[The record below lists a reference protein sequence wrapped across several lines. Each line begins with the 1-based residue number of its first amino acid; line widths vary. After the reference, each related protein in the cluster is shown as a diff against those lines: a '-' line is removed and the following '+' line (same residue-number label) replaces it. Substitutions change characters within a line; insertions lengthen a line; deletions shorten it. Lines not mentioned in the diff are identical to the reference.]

1 MESQLL
7 ALQAVQL
14 LATAV
19 NCAALLLA
27 VCCHCYAHC
36 CCGTALPL
44 LLALLLLLLLQMCT
58 ADCNKPITA
67 TDSDCYR
74 VEGPPEPVR
83 LALTTPPAG
92 TAPSLTASSG
102 AVRLFPLVALLLAAP
117 VAALLLP
124 AAACRR
130 VPLLQ

>member
-1 MESQLL
+1 VICIEVACTRCKLCSTATGGVLTLLL
-7 ALQAVQL
+7 AL
-14 LATAV
+14 
-19 NCAALLLA
+19 LLLLL
-27 VCCHCYAHC
+27 CC
-36 CCGTALPL
+36 TALPL

-58 ADCNKPITA
+58 ADCNQPITA